1 MGKNSYSNQEELP
14 RALRK
19 NSRSKTSNY
28 RINNE
33 VPKALRNCKKTYNDD
48 IPMALRNR
56 RTSYYEDEEEI
67 SNRRIQRKPSTNR
80 SNQVK
85 TKKGK
90 KKKRHIFRKLL
101 IILIL
106 IVAIL
111 AGGLYWLIQDKLSKI
126 NYVEI
131 DKGELAVSNNV
142 TPGYR
147 NIAILAIDSRDINNN
162 QGSRSDG
169 IIIASIDEN
178 SKNINL
184 VSVYR
189 DTYLQVEGH
198 GLTKVTHAY
207 AYGGPEL
214 AIKTLNQNLD
224 LNISEFVSVNFES
237 VASAIDAMGGVEI
250 EIKDYEVEE
259 MNLYIAETA
268 EITGREENMIPGPGV
283 YNLDGVQATTYGRI
297 RQVGNGDYERTER
310 MRTVIMKAFEKAKHL
325 DPFTLNNLV
334 DQILPKVQTNID
346 SQSIVGLMLQIGSYN
361 MSENIGWPYETKGKT
376 LDAWYG
382 IPVTL
387 EENVKQLHNELFNN
401 TDYEVPQTVKDISK
415 KIINKTGYSK

>member
-1 MGKNSYSNQEELP
+1 MGKHSYSNQEEELP

-19 NSRSKTSNY
+19 NSKNRTSNY
-28 RINNE
+28 KTNNDI
-33 VPKALRNCKKTYNDD
+33 PKALRN
-48 IPMALRNR
+48 NR
-56 RTSYYEDEEEI
+56 ASYYDEDEEI
-67 SNRRIQRKPSTNR
+67 NSNRRIQRNPSTNR
-80 SNQVK
+80 RNQAK

-90 KKKRHIFRKLL
+90 KKKKHIFRKLL

-106 IVAIL
+106 IIAIL

-131 DKGELAVSNNV
+131 DKGELSISNNV
-142 TPGYR
+142 KSGYR
-147 NIAILAIDSRDINNN
+147 NIAILAVDSRDINNDD
-162 QGSRSDG
+162 GSRSDG
-169 IIIASIDEN
+169 IIIASIDES

-189 DTYLQVEGH
+189 DTYLQVEDH
-198 GLTKVTHAY
+198 GLTKITHAY
-207 AYGGPEL
+207 AYGGPTL

-224 LNISEFVSVNFES
+224 LNISEFVSVNFEA

-250 EIKDYEVEE
+250 EIKPYEVEE
-259 MNLYIAETA
+259 MNLYIVETA
-268 EITGREENMIPGPGV
+268 EITGREENLLPGPGV

-310 MRTVIMKAFEKAKHL
+310 MRTVIMKAFEKAKNT
-325 DPFTLNNLV
+325 DIFTLNNLI
-334 DQILPKVQTNID
+334 DEILPKVQTNID
-346 SQSIVGLMLQIGSYN
+346 ASSIVNLMLQIGSYN
-361 MSENIGWPYETKGKT
+361 ISENIGWPYETRGKT

-387 EENVKQLHNELFNN
+387 EENVKQLHQELFDDQN
-401 TDYEVPQTVKDISK
+401 YEASESVKEINQ
-415 KIINKTGYSK
+415 KIINKTGYTK